1 MKKNKYLN
9 TTIYEILEMND
20 LLDLQGS
27 HLETNLRRNNI
38 ITASDVVGLSSYKLL
53 KIKGITNDSLNILK
67 KALKS
72 VDLYLYGESPNDVKL
87 EDLFL
92 KLDTKNKIVINK
104 VLRILYK
111 QELVTVNDI
120 IDISENIL
128 ISVYGINKNG
138 VKCINEALAL
148 VGKKLST
155 KY

>member
-27 HLETNLRRNNI
+27 HLEINLRRNK
-38 ITASDVVGLSSYKLL
+38 ITIVSDVVGLSSYKLL
-53 KIKGITNDSLNILK
+53 KIKRITNDSLNILR

-92 KLDTKNKIVINK
+92 KLDTKNKIVINE

-111 QELVTVNDI
+111 QDLVTVNDI
-120 IDISENIL
+120 IDIPENIL
-128 ISVYGINKNG
+128 IIVYGIDKNG
-138 VKCINEALAL
+138 IKCINEALAL

>member
-53 KIKGITNDSLNILK
+53 KIKEITNDSLNILK

-72 VDLYLYGESPNDVKL
+72 VDLHLYGESPNDVKL

-111 QELVTVNDI
+111 QDLVTVNDI

-128 ISVYGINKNG
+128 FSVYGINKNG

>member
-27 HLETNLRRNNI
+27 HLETNLRRNKI

-53 KIKGITNDSLNILK
+53 KIKRITNDSLNILR

-111 QELVTVNDI
+111 QDLVTVNDI
-120 IDISENIL
+120 IDIPENIL
-128 ISVYGINKNG
+128 IIVYGIDKNG
-138 VKCINEALAL
+138 IKCINEALAL

>member
-27 HLETNLRRNNI
+27 HLETNLKRNKI

-53 KIKGITNDSLNILK
+53 KIKRITNDSLNILR

-111 QELVTVNDI
+111 QDLVTVNDI
-120 IDISENIL
+120 IDIPENIL
-128 ISVYGINKNG
+128 IIVYGIDKNG
-138 VKCINEALAL
+138 IKCINEALAL

>member
-27 HLETNLRRNNI
+27 HLETNLRRNKI
-38 ITASDVVGLSSYKLL
+38 ITASDGVGLSSYKLL
-53 KIKGITNDSLNILK
+53 KIKRITNDSLNILR

-92 KLDTKNKIVINK
+92 KLDTKNKIVINE

-111 QELVTVNDI
+111 QDLVTVNDI
-120 IDISENIL
+120 IDIPENIL
-128 ISVYGINKNG
+128 IIVYGIDKNG
-138 VKCINEALAL
+138 IKCINEALAL

>member
-27 HLETNLRRNNI
+27 HLETNLRRNKI

-53 KIKGITNDSLNILK
+53 KIKRITNDSLNILR

-92 KLDTKNKIVINK
+92 KLDTKNKIVINE

-111 QELVTVNDI
+111 QDLVTVNDI
-120 IDISENIL
+120 IDIPENIL
-128 ISVYGINKNG
+128 IIVYGIDKNG
-138 VKCINEALAL
+138 IKCINEALAL

>member
-87 EDLFL
+87 DDLFL
-92 KLDTKNKIVINK
+92 KLDTKNKIV
-104 VLRILYK
+104 
-111 QELVTVNDI
+111 
-120 IDISENIL
+120 L
-128 ISVYGINKNG
+128 I
-138 VKCINEALAL
+138 
-148 VGKKLST
+148 

>member
-27 HLETNLRRNNI
+27 HLETNLRRNKI

-53 KIKGITNDSLNILK
+53 KIKRITNDSLNILR

-111 QELVTVNDI
+111 QDLVTVNDI
-120 IDISENIL
+120 IDIPENIL
-128 ISVYGINKNG
+128 IIVYGIDKNG
-138 VKCINEALAL
+138 IKCINEALTL